1 MILPL
6 EDKGPEEFL
15 KTKQCEVKPEELNA
29 IMEFKRKHENEV
41 VTDKKSGISR
51 PLVSYQA
58 AHNANK
64 AGVYEQQFLRTIS
77 REQLYASAK
86 I

>member
-1 MILPL
+1 
-6 EDKGPEEFL
+6 
-15 KTKQCEVKPEELNA
+15 
-29 IMEFKRKHENEV
+29 MEFKRKHENEV

-64 AGVYEQQFLRTIS
+64 AGVYEQQFLGTIS